1 LSNKK
6 EEDIPTITEKD
17 FENAEVVKRQVIIE
31 TDGKAVNVVKSDVS
45 ILELNSIC
53 RIILKNIGG
62 T

>member
-1 LSNKK
+1 MSNKK

-31 TDGKAVNVVKSDVS
+31 TDGTAVNVVKSDVS

>member
-1 LSNKK
+1 MSNKK

>member
-31 TDGKAVNVVKSDVS
+31 TDGTAVNVVKSDVS

>member
-1 LSNKK
+1 MSNKK
-6 EEDIPTITEKD
+6 EDEIPTITEKD
-17 FENAEVVKRQVIIE
+17 LEKAEVVKRQVIIE
-31 TDGKAVNVVKSDVS
+31 TDGTAVNVVKSDVS